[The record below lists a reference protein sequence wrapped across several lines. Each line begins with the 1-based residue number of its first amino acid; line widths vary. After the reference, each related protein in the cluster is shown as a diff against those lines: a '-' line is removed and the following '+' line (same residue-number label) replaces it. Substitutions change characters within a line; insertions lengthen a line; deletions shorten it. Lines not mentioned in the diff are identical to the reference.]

1 MQVINA
7 RRSNQFKNRATC
19 KDKWGSNVGDF
30 KKIYDY
36 KVGTKN
42 NQDYWSMTNAKK
54 STTKL
59 PQSFGEAFMTFMMAK
74 ILGLRPIFNP
84 PPFARQHG

>member
-7 RRSNQFKNRATC
+7 RCSNQFKNRAAC

-36 KVGTKN
+36 KVGIKN
-42 NQDYWSMTNAKK
+42 NQDYWSMTNAEK
-54 STTKL
+54 SRTKL
-59 PQSFGEAFMTFMMAK
+59 PQKFW
-74 ILGLRPIFNP
+74 
-84 PPFARQHG
+84 